1 MIKIK
6 HQEDGKRGT
15 FTLLENQI
23 PAGEMTYVWAG
34 KNKFIPFFVFKSIT
48 GDTSA

>member
-15 FTLLENQI
+15 FTLLDMYSNSATNLSSEYLYI
-23 PAGEMTYVWAG
+23 FVKYFC
-34 KNKFIPFFVFKSIT
+34 KNKKNW
-48 GDTSA
+48 